1 MPDLTFEVEGVDVP
15 PFAAAPQ
22 LDFRLRVVNDNADET
37 IHSVALRCQLQ
48 LAATRR
54 HYGPRDQER
63 LLDLFGEPER
73 WSQTLRNMLWTHT
86 SVIIPPFND
95 LTIVTMP
102 VPCTY
107 DFNVAATKYFYA
119 LEEGDVPLL
128 LLFSGTIFYAAE
140 SGALQV
146 AQISWEREA
155 TFRLPVQVW
164 KQMMETYYPNSAWLP
179 VRKDVFERLYQFK
192 RRNGL
197 PTWEQALERLLP
209 AVEKEVA
216 P

>member
-1 MPDLTFEVEGVDVP
+1 MPNLDFQVTGVDVA

-22 LDFRLRVVNDNADET
+22 LDFQLRVVNDKPGET
-37 IHSVALRCQLQ
+37 IHSVVLRCQVQ
-48 LAATRR
+48 IAATRR
-54 HYGPRDQER
+54 HYGPHDQER

-73 WSQTLRNMLWTHT
+73 WSQTLRNLLWTHT
-86 SVIIPPFND
+86 SVIIPPFSD
-95 LTIVTMP
+95 VTTVAMP
-102 VPCTY
+102 VPCTF
-107 DFNVAATKYFYA
+107 DFNIAATKYFYA
-119 LEEGDVPLL
+119 LEAGDVPLL
-128 LLFSGTIFYAAE
+128 LLFSGTVFYAAE

-155 TFRLPVQVW
+155 SFRLPVRVW
-164 KQMMETYYPNSAWLP
+164 QQMMDTYYPNSAWLP
-179 VRKDVFERLYQFK
+179 LRKDLFERLYQFK

-209 AVEKEVA
+209 AVEEEVT